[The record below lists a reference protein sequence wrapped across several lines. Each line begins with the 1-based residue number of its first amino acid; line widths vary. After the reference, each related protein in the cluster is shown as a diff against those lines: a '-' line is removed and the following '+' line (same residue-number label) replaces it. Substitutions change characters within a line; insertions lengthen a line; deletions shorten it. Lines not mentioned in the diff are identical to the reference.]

1 MDAVRLGSDVRLLR
15 RRLGWS
21 QLRLAR
27 ESKTS
32 RWSVAQVEAG
42 RGDRLPLN
50 RLAAIVAALRGY
62 LSVRI
67 LFQGE
72 GLDRLRD
79 RRHAALVER
88 MVERL
93 QACGWEIATEVS
105 FNSFGERGSIDILA
119 FDPQSRTVLVI
130 EVKSVVPDIGGLLA
144 TLDRKV
150 RLAPDIA
157 RQRGWRSARVARLL
171 VLPDASTARRRVSDH
186 ASTFANAFPTRS
198 VGVQAWLRSPTTA
211 LSGLIFLSDDR
222 ETGTRSRPRPIKTAK
237 DRGPRT
243 GRT

>member
-1 MDAVRLGSDVRLLR
+1 MDPVRIGSDVRLLR
-15 RRLGWS
+15 LRLGWS
-21 QLRLAR
+21 QVRLAR

-42 RGDRLPLN
+42 RGDRLPLH

-79 RRHAALVER
+79 RRHAALVDR
-88 MVERL
+88 MIERL

-119 FDPQSRTVLVI
+119 FDPRSRTVLVI

-150 RLAPDIA
+150 RLAPEMA
-157 RQRGWRSARVARLL
+157 RRRGWRPARVARLL

-186 ASTFANAFPTRS
+186 ASTFANAFPTRG
-198 VGVQAWLRSPTTA
+198 VGVQAWLRSPATA
-211 LSGLIFLSDDR
+211 MSGLIFLPDDR
-222 ETGTRSRPRPIKTAK
+222 ETGNRPRQQRIRAPE
-237 DRGPRT
+237 DRRPRT
-243 GRT
+243 DPG